1 MAARFLDNECEGV
14 SLQEPC
20 VNPYCQRKIRQL
32 EEELHRVKSVG
43 YDMLKQRG
51 GWQVLG
57 KTPSDSSLDFNNLFD
72 HEVEDLSKSLTDDV
86 GMNEDKAR
94 LLACNEFQRIYG
106 SLKSTI
112 FKKLVETLH
121 KVFMIGSGE
130 ESEEQSYDICRAYG
144 LLLNASAVTAKLLHE
159 EISTQTTTSLLNEHK
174 SLSVSATKT
183 FATKSAQL
191 SWDLLTTI
199 PPLLSIT
206 PPTSY
211 FREWH
216 EKELAPTWNKEL
228 VNYDLVYY
236 RPVLFMSCEGMVARK
251 GWVGNT
257 EASNHSPNDLT
268 TDGPN
273 ITAQNCSFL
282 SVERHD
288 YKTYFQSSASHH
300 DIPHPVPHHIMR
312 FPAARSRTSV
322 RADESDRGSQFINEI
337 DQETTSKFYPQTMG
351 VDTSGSSSVR
361 SQKCLENWSVTKS
374 LM

>member
-1 MAARFLDNECEGV
+1 MEFTKLK
-14 SLQEPC
+14 C
-20 VNPYCQRKIRQL
+20 VCL
-32 EEELHRVKSVG
+32 
-43 YDMLKQRG
+43 
-51 GWQVLG
+51 
-57 KTPSDSSLDFNNLFD
+57 
-72 HEVEDLSKSLTDDV
+72 
-86 GMNEDKAR
+86 
-94 LLACNEFQRIYG
+94 
-106 SLKSTI
+106 
-112 FKKLVETLH
+112 
-121 KVFMIGSGE
+121 
-130 ESEEQSYDICRAYG
+130 
-144 LLLNASAVTAKLLHE
+144 
-159 EISTQTTTSLLNEHK
+159 QTTTSLLNEHK

-257 EASNHSPNDLT
+257 ETSNHSPNDLT

-273 ITAQNCSFL
+273 VTAQNCSFL

-288 YKTYFQSSASHH
+288 KTYVQSSASHH

-322 RADESDRGSQFINEI
+322 RDDESDRGSQVMNEI

-351 VDTSGSSSVR
+351 VDISGSSSVR

-374 LM
+374 LMWTWVLYILDLHIIL

>member
-159 EISTQTTTSLLNEHK
+159 EISTQICSLYELWGRWQGKDGLEI
-174 SLSVSATKT
+174 
-183 FATKSAQL
+183 
-191 SWDLLTTI
+191 LTANR
-199 PPLLSIT
+199 L
-206 PPTSY
+206 
-211 FREWH
+211 
-216 EKELAPTWNKEL
+216 
-228 VNYDLVYY
+228 
-236 RPVLFMSCEGMVARK
+236 
-251 GWVGNT
+251 
-257 EASNHSPNDLT
+257 
-268 TDGPN
+268 
-273 ITAQNCSFL
+273 
-282 SVERHD
+282 
-288 YKTYFQSSASHH
+288 
-300 DIPHPVPHHIMR
+300 
-312 FPAARSRTSV
+312 
-322 RADESDRGSQFINEI
+322 
-337 DQETTSKFYPQTMG
+337 
-351 VDTSGSSSVR
+351 
-361 SQKCLENWSVTKS
+361 
-374 LM
+374 